1 MKKAL
6 SAVFAFALLAGAAA
20 GCTDSNQT
28 GKVGE
33 NRNRE
38 QPPAASPSTDSGSTL
53 GSAPAGSGS
62 SPSSTD
68 ASRST
73 PQPPPT
79 R

>member
-6 SAVFAFALLAGAAA
+6 TALFALALLAGAAA

-28 GKVGE
+28 GNVGE
-33 NRNRE
+33 NQNRE

-53 GSAPAGSGS
+53 GSAPASGGAPS
-62 SPSSTD
+62 GSSTD
-68 ASRST
+68 ASRYT
-73 PQPPPT
+73 PPPPT

>member
-6 SAVFAFALLAGAAA
+6 SAVFALALLGGAAA

-38 QPPAASPSTDSGSTL
+38 QPPAASPSTDTGSTL
-53 GSAPAGSGS
+53 GSAPGGSGA
-62 SPSSTD
+62 SSTD

>member
-1 MKKAL
+1 MKKTL
-6 SAVFAFALLAGAAA
+6 SAVFALALLAGVAA

-53 GSAPAGSGS
+53 GSAPGGSGAS
-62 SPSSTD
+62 SSSTD

>member
-6 SAVFAFALLAGAAA
+6 SAVFALAILAGATA

-38 QPPAASPSTDSGSTL
+38 QPPAASPSTDSGTL
-53 GSAPAGSGS
+53 GSAPGGSGAS
-62 SPSSTD
+62 SSSTD